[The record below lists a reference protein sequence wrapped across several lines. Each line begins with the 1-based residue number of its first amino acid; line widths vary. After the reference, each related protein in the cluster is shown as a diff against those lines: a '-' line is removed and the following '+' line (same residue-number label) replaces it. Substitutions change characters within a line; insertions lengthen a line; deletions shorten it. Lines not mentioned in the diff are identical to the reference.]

1 MNRFTFLSLLSM
13 VPLGAACSSPQS
25 TAPAPATNGV
35 PEPSSDGA
43 PEPSSDDTAA
53 PAAVEPAAEAP
64 SPAASPAEDPAPT
77 SPPEAP
83 APPALEPDETAG
95 GDQAGDST
103 EESAVTD
110 PGTEGDGNFTISPP
124 YGNSPDLGDRN
135 APEGRIFSFDLG
147 PSQFYG
153 GQHEVDVFIPEQ
165 YVDGAE
171 APFMISTD
179 GLNDRLV
186 TAVRNL
192 AVDPDPERRVP
203 PLVVIGVTPGSDRSG
218 EYDTV
223 SSEFWEYA
231 TTEVMPA
238 VLAREDIRAAY
249 PNFQLTSNPSG
260 RGGYGCSSG
269 APAVMGMAWFGDF
282 TRLLTYSGT
291 FVALQR
297 SETAPNGAWD
307 YPSMI
312 RQEPVKPGLRIFL
325 HVSENDIGNDQNE
338 STQRNWIIGNQNMA
352 AALAEKGYHYRFV
365 YSEESGHCP
374 GAVMGQTLT
383 DALVW
388 LWRGYTPD

>member
-1 MNRFTFLSLLSM
+1 MVRFAFLSPLGVVLL
-13 VPLGAACSSPQS
+13 LGAACSSPQS
-25 TAPAPATNGV
+25 
-35 PEPSSDGA
+35 S
-43 PEPSSDDTAA
+43 
-53 PAAVEPAAEAP
+53 AP
-64 SPAASPAEDPAPT
+64 SPATGGGAGASSGDTALPPAAVVPAEGLQSPGRALGEAPPPLA
-77 SPPEAP
+77 PPETIE
-83 APPALEPDETAG
+83 PPPLEPGGTAG
-95 GDQAGDST
+95 GGQAGGST
-103 EESAVTD
+103 EGIAVTD
-110 PGTEGDGNFTISPP
+110 PGAEGDGDFTVSPP
-124 YGNSPDLGDRN
+124 FVDSPDLDDKN
-135 APEGRIFSFDLG
+135 APQGRLFSFDLG

-165 YVDGAE
+165 YVDGTD

-179 GLNDRLV
+179 GLDARLV
-186 TAVRNL
+186 TASRNL

-203 PLVVIGVTPGSDRSG
+203 PLVLIGVTPGSDRSG

-223 SSEFWEYA
+223 SGQFWEYM

-238 VLAREDIRAAY
+238 VLAHEAITAAY
-249 PNFQLTSNPSG
+249 PNFRLTSNPSG

-297 SETAPNGAWD
+297 SDTYPNGAWD

-312 RQEPVKPGLRIFL
+312 REEPVKPGLRIFL
-325 HVSENDIGNDQNE
+325 HVSENDLGSGDDE

-352 AALAEKGYHYRFV
+352 AALTEKGYHYRFV

-374 GAVMGQTLT
+374 GAVMGQTLP

>member
-1 MNRFTFLSLLSM
+1 
-13 VPLGAACSSPQS
+13 V
-25 TAPAPATNGV
+25 
-35 PEPSSDGA
+35 D
-43 PEPSSDDTAA
+43 
-53 PAAVEPAAEAP
+53 
-64 SPAASPAEDPAPT
+64 
-77 SPPEAP
+77 
-83 APPALEPDETAG
+83 
-95 GDQAGDST
+95 
-103 EESAVTD
+103 
-110 PGTEGDGNFTISPP
+110 
-124 YGNSPDLGDRN
+124 SPDLGDRN

-186 TAVRNL
+186 TAARNL

-203 PLVVIGVTPGSDRSG
+203 PLVLIGVTPGSDRSG

-223 SSEFWEYA
+223 SGEFWEYM

-238 VLAREDIRAAY
+238 VLAQDAITTAY
-249 PNFQLTSNPSG
+249 PNFKLTSNPSG

-297 SETAPNGAWD
+297 SDTAPNGAWD
-307 YPSMI
+307 YPAMI
-312 RQEPVKPGLRIFL
+312 RAEPVKPGLRIFL
-325 HVSENDIGNDQNE
+325 HVSENDLGSGDAE

-352 AALAEKGYHYRFV
+352 AALSEKGYHYRFV

-388 LWRGYTPD
+388 LWRGYTPE

>member
-1 MNRFTFLSLLSM
+1 MVRFAFLSSFGLVL
-13 VPLGAACSSPQS
+13 LGAACSSQS
-25 TAPAPATNGV
+25 P
-35 PEPSSDGA
+35 
-43 PEPSSDDTAA
+43 
-53 PAAVEPAAEAP
+53 AP
-64 SPAASPAEDPAPT
+64 SPATGGGDGASSSGDTVPPPAAIAPAAEPQSPVPAPGEAPPVVAT
-77 SPPEAP
+77 PEAME
-83 APPALEPDETAG
+83 APVLEPGEAAG
-95 GDQAGDST
+95 PGGQAGSSM
-103 EESAVTD
+103 EGNAVTD
-110 PGTEGDGNFTISPP
+110 PGTEGDGNFTVSPP
-124 YGNSPDLGDRN
+124 FVVSPDLGDRN
-135 APEGRIFSFDLG
+135 APEGRTFSFDLG

-179 GLNDRLV
+179 GLNARLV
-186 TAVRNL
+186 TASRNL
-192 AVDPDPERRVP
+192 AVDPNPARRVP
-203 PLVVIGVTPGSDRSG
+203 PLVLIGVTPGSDRSG

-223 SSEFWEYA
+223 SAEFWEYM

-238 VLAREDIRAAY
+238 VLAHDPIKAAY
-249 PNFQLTSNPSG
+249 PNFKLTSDPSG

-297 SETAPNGAWD
+297 SDAYPNGAWD

-312 RQEPVKPGLRIFL
+312 REEPVKPGLRMFL
-325 HVSENDIGNDQNE
+325 HVSQNDLGSGDAE

-352 AALAEKGYHYRFV
+352 AALTEKGYHYRFGF
-365 YSEESGHCP
+365 SEGSGHCP
-374 GAVMGQTLT
+374 GEVMDQTLP

>member
-1 MNRFTFLSLLSM
+1 MIRFAFLNPLGVVL
-13 VPLGAACSSPQS
+13 LGAACSSSQS
-25 TAPAPATNGV
+25 TAPTPPPGGV
-35 PEPSSDGA
+35 AGPSS
-43 PEPSSDDTAA
+43 SDTAPPLAAVA
-53 PAAVEPAAEAP
+53 PAAGVESPREAP
-64 SPAASPAEDPAPT
+64 PPLAPLA
-77 SPPEAP
+77 PPEAIE
-83 APPALEPDETAG
+83 PPQLEPGAAAG
-95 GDQAGDST
+95 VGGQAGVST
-103 EESAVTD
+103 EGDAVTD
-110 PGTEGDGNFTISPP
+110 PGTEGDGNFVISPP
-124 YGNSPDLGDRN
+124 YVNSPDLDDRN

-153 GQHEVDVFIPEQ
+153 GQHDVDVFIPEQ
-165 YVDGAE
+165 YVDGTE

-186 TAVRNL
+186 TAARNL
-192 AVDPDPERRVP
+192 AVDPNPERRVP

-223 SSEFWEYA
+223 SSEFWEYM

-238 VLAREDIRAAY
+238 VLAQDAITTAY
-249 PNFQLTSNPSG
+249 PNFKLTSNPSG
-260 RGGYGCSSG
+260 RGAYGCSSG

-297 SETAPNGAWD
+297 SDTYPNGAWD

-312 RQEPVKPGLRIFL
+312 REEPVKAGLRIFL
-325 HVSENDIGNDQNE
+325 HVSQNDLGSGDAE

-365 YSEESGHCP
+365 YSEGSGHCP
-374 GAVMGQTLT
+374 GEVMGQTLP